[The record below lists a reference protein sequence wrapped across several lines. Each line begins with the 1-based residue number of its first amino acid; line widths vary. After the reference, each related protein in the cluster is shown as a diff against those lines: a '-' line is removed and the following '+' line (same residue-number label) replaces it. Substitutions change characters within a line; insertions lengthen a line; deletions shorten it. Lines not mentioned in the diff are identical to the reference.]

1 MPVPS
6 ARRAGPSQ
14 RGLDWLNFFV
24 ADVQTG
30 FGPFIAVTLA
40 AHGWTDTGIGAAL
53 SLGTVAAMASQL
65 PAGWLVDVMPSRRLA
80 AALGILALGV
90 GALAIGL
97 RPTTVPVMAAEILHG
112 FASGMIV
119 PAIAAI
125 SLGLVGPGAA
135 GERLGRNARWS
146 SIGNGLAAAA
156 MGACGTYLST
166 AAVFLLAAAL
176 CVPALLAL
184 SALAPPGRAASD
196 RPPSDCSPSDRGP
209 TGARPTM
216 LPRRL
221 FRDRG
226 LLTFA
231 ACAALFQLANA
242 AMLPLIAAIS
252 AKRDGAAAS
261 AIIAACIL
269 VPQLVVAAFSPWVGR
284 AAERRGRRPLLLLG
298 VAALPLRALLLATLP
313 PAGLLIPLQVLD
325 GIGAATFGV
334 LVPLIAA
341 DIAGG
346 TGRFSLCMGAIG
358 LAVGIGASAST
369 MLAGWAADRWG
380 EAPAFLALAAAG
392 AAAFLLVRL
401 AMPETRIPAG
411 TRPIA
416 GG

>member
-1 MPVPS
+1 
-6 ARRAGPSQ
+6 
-14 RGLDWLNFFV
+14 
-24 ADVQTG
+24 
-30 FGPFIAVTLA
+30 
-40 AHGWTDTGIGAAL
+40 
-53 SLGTVAAMASQL
+53 
-65 PAGWLVDVMPSRRLA
+65 
-80 AALGILALGV
+80 
-90 GALAIGL
+90 
-97 RPTTVPVMAAEILHG
+97 
-112 FASGMIV
+112 
-119 PAIAAI
+119 
-125 SLGLVGPGAA
+125 
-135 GERLGRNARWS
+135 
-146 SIGNGLAAAA
+146 
-156 MGACGTYLST
+156 
-166 AAVFLLAAAL
+166 
-176 CVPALLAL
+176 
-184 SALAPPGRAASD
+184 
-196 RPPSDCSPSDRGP
+196 
-209 TGARPTM
+209 
-216 LPRRL
+216 
-221 FRDRG
+221 
-226 LLTFA
+226 
-231 ACAALFQLANA
+231 
-242 AMLPLIAAIS
+242 

-380 EAPAFLALAAAG
+380 EPPAFLALAAAG
-392 AAAFLLVRL
+392 AGAFLLVRL

-411 TRPIA
+411 RRPIA